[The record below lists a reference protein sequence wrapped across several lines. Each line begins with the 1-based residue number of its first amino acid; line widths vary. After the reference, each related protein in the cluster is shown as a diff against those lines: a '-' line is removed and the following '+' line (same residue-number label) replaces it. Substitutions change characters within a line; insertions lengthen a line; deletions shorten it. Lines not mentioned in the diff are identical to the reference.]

1 MKNLE
6 NFVKKLIELMGFD
19 DYAIEIDEEHR
30 HGKILIRDNPA
41 LVKENLQSILDSI
54 NHLTQLIA
62 KKENQPQAFF
72 DINNYRRERETII
85 TELARAAARKA
96 AATKEEI
103 SLPAMNSYERRIIHV
118 ELASRPDVSTESIGV
133 GRTRY
138 VVIRPIDENV
148 LKKTVI
154 IKEMIRS
161 ESGFLKVGLGQP
173 TIVQRLPVPRD
184 GADRGQNVF
193 LGLRNR
199 FERRS

>member
-54 NHLTQLIA
+54 NHLAQLIA
-62 KKENQPQAFF
+62 KKENQPPAFF

-118 ELASRPDVSTESIGV
+118 ELASRPDVATESIGV
-133 GRTRY
+133 GRSRY
-138 VVIRPIDENV
+138 VIIRPIDENNPRPKKEEPAEV
-148 LKKTVI
+148 LQ
-154 IKEMIRS
+154 EN
-161 ESGFLKVGLGQP
+161 
-173 TIVQRLPVPRD
+173 D
-184 GADRGQNVF
+184 
-193 LGLRNR
+193 
-199 FERRS
+199 

>member
-54 NHLTQLIA
+54 NHLVQLIA
-62 KKENQPQAFF
+62 KKENQPPAFF

-118 ELASRPDVSTESIGV
+118 ELASRPDVATESMGA
-133 GRTRY
+133 GRSRY
-138 VVIRPIDENV
+138 VVVRPIDENNPQPKKEVPQEV
-148 LKKTVI
+148 L
-154 IKEMIRS
+154 E
-161 ESGFLKVGLGQP
+161 E
-173 TIVQRLPVPRD
+173 
-184 GADRGQNVF
+184 
-193 LGLRNR
+193 
-199 FERRS
+199 

>member
-54 NHLTQLIA
+54 NHLVQLIA
-62 KKENQPQAFF
+62 KKENQPPAFF

-118 ELASRPDVSTESIGV
+118 ELASRPDVATESIGV
-133 GRTRY
+133 GRSRY
-138 VVIRPIDENV
+138 VIIRPIDENNPQPKKEEPAEV
-148 LKKTVI
+148 LQ
-154 IKEMIRS
+154 EN
-161 ESGFLKVGLGQP
+161 
-173 TIVQRLPVPRD
+173 D
-184 GADRGQNVF
+184 
-193 LGLRNR
+193 
-199 FERRS
+199 

>member
-62 KKENQPQAFF
+62 KKENQPPAFF

-118 ELASRPDVSTESIGV
+118 ELASRPDVATESIGV
-133 GRTRY
+133 GRSRY
-138 VVIRPIDENV
+138 VIIRPIDENNPQPKKEEPAEV
-148 LKKTVI
+148 LQ
-154 IKEMIRS
+154 EN
-161 ESGFLKVGLGQP
+161 
-173 TIVQRLPVPRD
+173 D
-184 GADRGQNVF
+184 
-193 LGLRNR
+193 
-199 FERRS
+199 

>member
-6 NFVKKLIELMGFD
+6 TFVKKLIELMGFD

-30 HGKILIRDNPA
+30 HGKILIRNNPT

-54 NHLTQLIA
+54 NHLAQLIA
-62 KKENQPQAFF
+62 KKENQPPAFF

-118 ELASRPDVSTESIGV
+118 ELASRPDVSTESMGV
-133 GRTRY
+133 GRGRY
-138 VVIRPIDENV
+138 VIVRPIDENNPQPKREV
-148 LKKTVI
+148 LSA
-154 IKEMIRS
+154 EDGSASGGEENDS
-161 ESGFLKVGLGQP
+161 E
-173 TIVQRLPVPRD
+173 
-184 GADRGQNVF
+184 
-193 LGLRNR
+193 
-199 FERRS
+199 

>member
-54 NHLTQLIA
+54 NHLAQLIA
-62 KKENQPQAFF
+62 KKENQPPAFF

-118 ELASRPDVSTESIGV
+118 ELASRPDVATESIGV
-133 GRTRY
+133 GRSRY
-138 VVIRPIDENV
+138 VIIRPIDENNPQPKKEEPAEV
-148 LKKTVI
+148 LQ
-154 IKEMIRS
+154 EN
-161 ESGFLKVGLGQP
+161 
-173 TIVQRLPVPRD
+173 D
-184 GADRGQNVF
+184 
-193 LGLRNR
+193 
-199 FERRS
+199 